1 MLRNRVCLVYA
12 FWSSFQSL
20 EKTIAGTAEMQKLR
34 DLLQASL
41 ADCVLKFG
49 TYVDGESDR
58 ISGFR
63 RVTLM
68 H

>member
-1 MLRNRVCLVYA
+1 
-12 FWSSFQSL
+12 
-20 EKTIAGTAEMQKLR
+20 MQKLR